1 MSRQYESRGYSN
13 GDYDAPRSFRRRG
26 SFEPG
31 RRGGPRPDVY
41 DDDAYRTLRIT
52 NLNPRVTDREVS
64 DAVYRQFRSFG
75 EYNVK
80 VTYYGDQRL
89 AFVNF
94 RFAEDAA
101 AAMREFYNRLVLFDI
116 PVRIGAVYPK
126 PPPPRGPFVDRYER
140 SFSPGRRFYPEGDF
154 YPRREFYPRGDFDD
168 HIPPPPRDNIVHRM
182 KHLQPEDDNYATRTL
197 FVGNIDPDISAAD
210 LKAVFDEFGYVEDVD
225 IKRPPNGNGNPY
237 AFIRY
242 FNLDMAHTAKVKLSG
257 KFIGPYQCKIGYG
270 KPVPNSCVWIG
281 GVGPWIGKSGL
292 VREFERFGTVL
303 RVVWP
308 EGRDFAYLTY
318 NNVESAKDAVESMRG
333 FRFKGAQKRLR
344 TDFSEAKNMDSDL
357 NSKSFKH
364 FTSLE
369 PRRRVHGQRSS
380 VSRSVSR
387 SSGRSSR
394 TESSAGSVKR
404 QKKRKAKET
413 HKGSKRHRQDSDD
426 DHYSGGLLNEHSVK
440 KKRHRSASLS
450 SSASLHSEASN
461 HGFQPERNA
470 GDMQSDTEMFQVK
483 TIAELSQSLPIVW
496 TGSLSLKN
504 NMFFVNFHSVAG
516 KTGLVDVLLCDSK
529 RTRITNLKLTQ
540 RLRMDPPKLDEVKRR
555 IQLSGSEW
563 SVLLAL
569 PGASSAENVVGNMQ
583 ERPIKNLVTYL
594 RQKEAAGV
602 LSLPPNSGHGQET
615 GLLHTFA
622 PCDFAHK
629 YLLQRAPSL
638 ELDSQAEDY
647 VIIILVRVNI

>member
-1 MSRQYESRGYSN
+1 MSRQYESRGFSN

-41 DDDAYRTLRIT
+41 DNDVYRTLRLTSI
-52 NLNPRVTDREVS
+52 NPRVSDREVT
-64 DAVYRQFRSFG
+64 DTVYREFRNFG

-94 RFAEDAA
+94 RFPEDAV
-101 AAMREFYNRLVLFDI
+101 AAMREFYNRLVLFDV
-116 PVRIGAVYPK
+116 PVRIGAVYPR
-126 PPPPRGPFVDRYER
+126 PPPPRGPFIDRYER
-140 SFSPGRRFYPEGDF
+140 SFSPGRRPYPEVEF
-154 YPRREFYPRGDFDD
+154 YPRRDFFRGEFDD
-168 HIPPPPRDNIVHRM
+168 RLPPPPRDNIVNRM
-182 KHLQPEDDNYATRTL
+182 RHLQPEDDSYATRTL
-197 FVGNIDPDISAAD
+197 FVGNVDPDISIDD
-210 LKAVFDEFGYVEDVD
+210 LKAVFEEFGYVEDVD
-225 IKRPPNGNGNPY
+225 VKKPPSGNGNPY

-270 KPVPNSCVWIG
+270 KPISSSSIWIG
-281 GVGPWIGKSGL
+281 GLGPWISKHAL
-292 VREFERFGTVL
+292 AREFERFGTVQ

-308 EGRDFAYLTY
+308 EGRDFAYLSY
-318 NNVESAKDAVESMRG
+318 NNVESAKEAVEAMRG
-333 FRFKGAQKRLR
+333 YRFKGAEKRLR
-344 TDFSEAKNMDSDL
+344 IDFSDPKHMDSDL

-364 FTSLE
+364 FKSVE
-369 PRRRVHGQRSS
+369 SSRGSRGQRSNY
-380 VSRSVSR
+380 SRSVSR

-394 TESSAGSVKR
+394 TGSSPGSVKR
-404 QKKRKAKET
+404 HKKRKARET
-413 HKGSKRHRQDSDD
+413 RKASKRRHQDSDD
-426 DHYSGGLLNEHSVK
+426 DRYSSELFDERNVK
-440 KKRHRSASLS
+440 KKRQRSRSLS

-461 HGFQPERNA
+461 RRF
-470 GDMQSDTEMFQVK
+470 QSDRGDVQNDSELLEVK
-483 TIAELSQSLPIVW
+483 TIAELSGSLPVVW
-496 TGSLSLKN
+496 TGGLSLKN

-516 KTGLVDVLLCDSK
+516 KTSLVDMLLRDSK
-529 RTRITNLKLTQ
+529 QVEISNLKLTQ
-540 RLRMDPPKLDEVKRR
+540 RLRMDPPKLDEVRRR

-569 PGASSAENVVGNMQ
+569 PCVNSTNSPIGNMQ

-602 LSLPPNSGHGQET
+602 LSLPPNSAHGQET

-622 PCDFAHK
+622 PCEFAHK

-638 ELDSQAEDY
+638 ELDLQAEEY
-647 VIIILVRVNI
+647 VVVILVRVNI

>member
-13 GDYDAPRSFRRRG
+13 GDYDAPRSYRRRG

-41 DDDAYRTLRIT
+41 EDDVYRTLRIT
-52 NLNPRVTDREVS
+52 NLNPRVSDREVS
-64 DAVYRQFRSFG
+64 DTVYRQFRNFG

-94 RFAEDAA
+94 RYAEDAV
-101 AAMREFYNRLVLFDI
+101 AAMREFYNRLILFDI

-126 PPPPRGPFVDRYER
+126 PPPPRPFVDRYER
-140 SFSPGRRFYPEGDF
+140 SYSPGRRPYPEADF
-154 YPRREFYPRGDFDD
+154 YPRREFYPRGEFDD
-168 HIPPPPRDNIVHRM
+168 HLPPPPRDNIVHRIR
-182 KHLQPEDDNYATRTL
+182 HLQPEDDNYATRTL
-197 FVGNIDPDISAAD
+197 FVGNVDPDISTAD

-225 IKRPPNGNGNPY
+225 IKKPPSGNGNPY

-270 KPVPNSCVWIG
+270 KPIACSCVWIG
-281 GVGPWIGKSGL
+281 GIGPWISKNAL
-292 VREFERFGTVL
+292 VREFERFGTVQ

-308 EGRDFAYLTY
+308 EGCDFAYLVY
-318 NNVESAKDAVESMRG
+318 NNVESAKEAVEVMRG
-333 FRFKGAQKRLR
+333 FRFKGAEKRLR
-344 TDFSEAKNMDSDL
+344 TDFSDVKHMDSDL
-357 NSKSFKH
+357 NSKSFKL
-364 FTSLE
+364 FKTLE
-369 PRRRVHGQRSS
+369 PSRRFHGQRSS

-394 TESSAGSVKR
+394 TESSPGSVKR
-404 QKKRKAKET
+404 HKKRKTKES
-413 HKGSKRHRQDSDD
+413 HRVSKRRHQDSDD
-426 DHYSGGLLNEHSVK
+426 DRYSSELFDEQKAK
-440 KKRHRSASLS
+440 KKRRRSGSLS
-450 SSASLHSEASN
+450 SSASLQSEASN
-461 HGFQPERNA
+461 HDRNA
-470 GDMQSDTEMFQVK
+470 GDTQNDSELFQVK
-483 TIAELSQSLPIVW
+483 TVAELSQSLPIVW

-504 NMFFVNFHSVAG
+504 NTFFVNLYSVVG
-516 KTGLVDVLLCDSK
+516 KTSLVDMLLCDSK

-540 RLRMDPPKLDEVKRR
+540 RLRMDPPKLDEVRRR

-563 SVLLAL
+563 SALLAL
-569 PGASSAENVVGNMQ
+569 PGASNAESLVGNMQ

-602 LSLPPNSGHGQET
+602 LSLPPNSAHGQET

-622 PCDFAHK
+622 PCEFAHK

-638 ELDSQAEDY
+638 ELDLQAEDY